1 MILLWEQ
8 PDFAPEQFVPMVL
21 LEDLVPPLQLHLG
34 ALNR

>member
-8 PDFAPEQFVPMVL
+8 PDFSPEQFVPMVL
-21 LEDLVPPLQLHLG
+21 EDLVPRLQLHLG